1 MSFRGLLCAA
11 SLALFGLVANLSG
24 CERISALA
32 GAGTTSTPVQSS
44 EAVSATSEE
53 DQWEYLVVSFGKT
66 QFSEIEESIKTG
78 QSKLV
83 AFQEFADLLSGHE
96 GLNLQTRL
104 DILGRFG
111 WELVGSIGQVGG
123 DQQYLLKRERIKN
136 RIELEQAAIHQLGE
150 ILRQESAEKERQLEA
165 FLEELE
171 RRKQSEQHAD
181 PEGLVEM
188 DALEEEERERAASQ
202 EAEAVIKSWF
212 PTPPESQ
219 IENTTVKSI
228 EVNARASEKTGR
240 KGAFDYGGSINVV
253 LDGTDVLLFDGNK
266 YRLSDAE
273 KLRKEYFSAVYR
285 SNREN
290 IQDGFRWNFE
300 VRVVVNHGGKEYV
313 VTRDTDY
320 VNLRRYQ

>member
-1 MSFRGLLCAA
+1 MSSRGLSCAA
-11 SLALFGLVANLSG
+11 SLALFGLVVTLSG

-32 GAGTTSTPVQSS
+32 GAGTTSAPVQSP
-44 EAVSATSEE
+44 EAASTTSEE

-66 QFSEIEESIKTG
+66 EFSEIEESIKTS
-78 QSKLV
+78 QSKLL

-111 WELVGSIGQVGG
+111 WELVGGIGSIGG
-123 DQQYLLKRERIKN
+123 DQQYLLKRERIQN

-171 RRKQSEQHAD
+171 RRKQSQQHAD

-188 DALEEEERERAASQ
+188 DALEEAERERIASQ

-219 IENTTVKSI
+219 IENTAVKSI
-228 EVNARASEKTGR
+228 EVDARASEKTGR
-240 KGAFDYGGSINVV
+240 KGAFNYNGSIRVV
-253 LDGTDVLLFDGNK
+253 LDGTDALLFDGNK

-285 SNREN
+285 SNRDK
-290 IQDGFRWNFE
+290 IQDGYGWLFE
-300 VRVVVNHGGKEYV
+300 VQVVINYGGKEYA
-313 VTRDTDY
+313 VTRDSDL
-320 VNLRRYQ
+320 VILRGYR